1 MLNSSF
7 PFCNI
12 NGSGWY
18 THITYK
24 SLYFI
29 SACYFTAL
37 KTVKYRKN
45 LFLFSWRVK
54 RRREQLVRGTE
65 QSKNI
70 LLHFLFENL
79 SKYQISF
86 LIRKG
91 GGVGGTRGK
100 NTDRLM
106 MLNKGKIFKIHVVHK
121 Y

>member
-37 KTVKYRKN
+37 KTVKYRKTF
-45 LFLFSWRVK
+45 FLFSWRVK

-91 GGVGGTRGK
+91 GGGGGTRGK

-106 MLNKGKIFKIHVVHK
+106 LVKQGENF
-121 Y
+121 

>member
-91 GGVGGTRGK
+91 GWGWG
-100 NTDRLM
+100 D
-106 MLNKGKIFKIHVVHK
+106 KGKKH
-121 Y
+121 